1 MSNGTVR
8 KWKKILYEDNGYP
21 DNFTPKE
28 CFLAAIEK
36 NKNIRVYNRL
46 ECFNGA
52 AIVGTEVSLVV
63 IFWCGYNS
71 LVSGQLFPH
80 HLLVSIFLL
89 MIVGHVIHL
98 GLTRQLRLGSLLSG
112 LRTTLL
118 FSTIGFAMSPILCNL
133 TDSISTDTIHNMAG
147 TSLFVHLLTTDY
159 GLAAPT
165 VSRST
170 SLNSAV
176 FSAVC
181 LASRFSQHLASFSL
195 LCLAVFCFLLVPL
208 TRPLISSPLVTSWIT
223 ALAALVWLVLLP
235 SSVPLLILILCL
247 LFLLELV
254 CPLIF
259 HRLQTSKQ
267 TIHGPWDEAVPF
279 ADHS

>member
-8 KWKKILYEDNGYP
+8 KWKKILYEDNGHP

-36 NKNIRVYNRL
+36 NKNIRVYNL
-46 ECFNGA
+46 FECFNGA
-52 AIVGTEVSLVV
+52 ATVGTEVSLVV
-63 IFWCGYNS
+63 IFWCGYYS
-71 LVSGQLFPH
+71 LESGQLSPY
-80 HLLVSIFLL
+80 HLLVSIFSL
-89 MIVGHVIHL
+89 MIVGYVTHL
-98 GLTRQLRLGSLLSG
+98 GLTRQLRLHSLLSG
-112 LRTTLL
+112 LRTALL

-147 TSLFVHLLTTDY
+147 TSLFIHLLTTDY
-159 GLAAPT
+159 GLTAPT

-170 SLNSAV
+170 SLNSSV

-208 TRPLISSPLVTSWIT
+208 TRLTSPLVTSWIT
-223 ALAALVWLVLLP
+223 ASTALIWLLVLP
-235 SSVPLLILILCL
+235 SSVPFLILISCL
-247 LFLLELV
+247 LLLIQLF

-279 ADHS
+279 ADHT